1 MTFQGRDIPIQ
12 PCASYRTWAPAPTGL
27 IDSHPKTRTI
37 SKVFSA
43 FVRMALLLGF
53 LSAIGPFAN
62 HMYLPALP
70 DISLNL
76 GVSPGKVSG
85 A

>member
-1 MTFQGRDIPIQ
+1 
-12 PCASYRTWAPAPTGL
+12 
-27 IDSHPKTRTI
+27 
-37 SKVFSA
+37 
-43 FVRMALLLGF
+43 MALLLGF